1 MQESCQEHPGSSPY
15 LTDISKSDKP
25 WDKHRR
31 NSGVVQN
38 LYLSSELPQYGERM
52 KQCANQLGFILEAKD
67 EGEARFRLS
76 QARFCRVRHCPVC
89 QWRRTLVW
97 RARLIN
103 ALPKVLEAHPKSR
116 WIFVTLT
123 VRNCPLTELRTTIDG
138 MNKAWSRLV
147 KRKDFPAIGFLRSLE
162 VTAAYDV
169 YDGSRYLGRHG
180 LTYVTRWEKKHPRRK
195 LRLEPTQEAHPHFHA
210 LLMVNSSY
218 FKGSSY
224 LSQQKWRE
232 LWGSCLKVD
241 YLPVVN
247 VKTAKDKTGQDSVIH
262 AVLETAKYSV
272 KEEDLTFSVEW
283 LQELTIQL
291 HKTRAINV
299 GGILKEYLK
308 DEEPEDLIHT
318 NEEEKPVVEDT
329 ATLLWFDW
337 MSQVKRYQARK

>member
-1 MQESCQEHPGSSPY
+1 MNEGCQDHPGSSPY

-38 LYLSSELPQYGERM
+38 LYLSSELPQYGQRM
-52 KQCANQLGFILEAKD
+52 TQCANQLGFILEAKD
-67 EGEARFRLS
+67 QGEARFRLS

-89 QWRRTLVW
+89 QWRRCLVW

-103 ALPKVLEAHPKSR
+103 ALPKVLEAHPKAR
-116 WIFVTLT
+116 WIFVTFT

-162 VTAAYDV
+162 VTRNPET
-169 YDGSRYLGRHG
+169 G
-180 LTYVTRWEKKHPRRK
+180 
-195 LRLEPTQEAHPHFHA
+195 EAHPHFHA

-218 FKGSSY
+218 FKTGYVSK
-224 LSQQKWRE
+224 QKWRE

-247 VKTAKDKTGQDSVIH
+247 VKVAKDKTGQDSAIH

-308 DEEPEDLIHT
+308 DDEPEDLVNT
-318 NEEEKPVVEDT
+318 NEEEETPVVEDA

>member
-1 MQESCQEHPGSSPY
+1 MKESCQGNPGSSPY

-31 NSGVVQN
+31 NSEIVQK
-38 LYLSSELPQYGERM
+38 LYLSSELPQYGQRM
-52 KQCANQLGFILEAKD
+52 AQCSNQLGFILEAKD
-67 EGEARFRLS
+67 QGEARFRLK
-76 QARFCRVRHCPVC
+76 QARFCRVRHCPTC
-89 QWRRTLVW
+89 QWRKCLVW

-103 ALPKVLEAHPKSR
+103 ALPKVLEARPKAR

-123 VRNCPLTELRTTIDG
+123 VRNCPLTELRATIDG

-162 VTAAYDV
+162 VTRNPET
-169 YDGSRYLGRHG
+169 G
-180 LTYVTRWEKKHPRRK
+180 
-195 LRLEPTQEAHPHFHA
+195 EAHPHFHA

-218 FKGSSY
+218 FKTGYVSK
-224 LSQQKWRE
+224 QKWRE

-247 VKTAKDKTGQDSVIH
+247 VKVAKDKTGQDSAIH

-291 HKTRAINV
+291 HKTRAVNV
-299 GGILKEYLK
+299 GGILKDYLK
-308 DEEPEDLIHT
+308 DDEPEDLINT
-318 NEEEKPVVEDT
+318 NEEEELAVEEDE
-329 ATLLWFDW
+329 AILLWFDW
-337 MSQVKRYQARK
+337 WETVKRYKLRN

>member
-103 ALPKVLEAHPKSR
+103 ALPKVLEAHPKAR

-162 VTAAYDV
+162 VTRNAETD
-169 YDGSRYLGRHG
+169 
-180 LTYVTRWEKKHPRRK
+180 
-195 LRLEPTQEAHPHFHA
+195 EAHPHFHA

-218 FKGSSY
+218 FTHGY
-224 LSQQKWRE
+224 VSQQKWRE

-262 AVLETAKYSV
+262 AILETAKYSV

-318 NEEEKPVVEDT
+318 NEEEEKPVVEDT

>member
-1 MQESCQEHPGSSPY
+1 MRESCQEHPGSSPY

-162 VTAAYDV
+162 VTRNAETD
-169 YDGSRYLGRHG
+169 
-180 LTYVTRWEKKHPRRK
+180 
-195 LRLEPTQEAHPHFHA
+195 EAHPHFHA

-218 FKGSSY
+218 FTHGY
-224 LSQQKWRE
+224 VSQQKWRE

-262 AVLETAKYSV
+262 AILETAKYSV

-318 NEEEKPVVEDT
+318 NEEEEKPVVEDT